1 MDHTL
6 LAPEG
11 NLSVFT
17 FADHLPKGGR
27 GMEKSQERKN
37 LWIYGVLTYLLF
49 WVLLMFTGLLI
60 KLEAPVVVQEAM
72 KNVCAW
78 SPTFVLLILF
88 RRLFP
93 GTTFREFLTSRLSGK
108 MRFSDFAV
116 SLAYQVGAMV
126 VVVGLYVLL
135 SGTSFGS
142 LEFMAAADIVPI
154 FLITLTS
161 GPLGEELGWRGYVL
175 GELMKRNSPFSA
187 SIKLGLIW
195 GFWHIPLWLLTGYT
209 GTDLLLYIGGFL
221 VTILA
226 TSLLITY
233 FYQKSRNVFIAVWI
247 HFWFNFLLR
256 IVNIDLITM
265 VVYLSLAYFVFSV
278 VLVVVKRDLLVKR

>member
-1 MDHTL
+1 MYICRS
-6 LAPEG
+6 EVIFR
-11 NLSVFT
+11 NFT
-17 FADHLPKGGR
+17 QAMGG

-37 LWIYGVLTYLLF
+37 LWTYCIATYLLF
-49 WVLLMFTGLLI
+49 WVLLMVTGLLI
-60 KLEAPVVVQEAM
+60 KLEVPIVVQEAM

-93 GTTFREFLTSRLSGK
+93 GVTPGTFLRSKLSSRMQL
-108 MRFSDFAV
+108 SDFAL

-126 VVVGLYVLL
+126 VVVGLYVWI
-135 SGTSFGS
+135 SGKSVNS
-142 LEFMAAADIVPI
+142 LEFISVGTVVPI

-175 GELMKRNSPFSA
+175 EELMKRNSEFGA

-195 GFWHIPLWLLTGYT
+195 GFWHIPLWLLSGFTGRN
-209 GTDLLLYIGGFL
+209 LLLYVCGFM

-226 TSLLITY
+226 TSLLITF
-233 FYQKSRNVFIAVWI
+233 FYQKSRNVLIAVWI

-256 IVNIDLITM
+256 TVNIDLITM
-265 VVYLSLAYFVFSV
+265 VLYLSLAYFVFSF
-278 VLVVVKRDLLVKR
+278 VLVMMKRDVLFRR

>member
-1 MDHTL
+1 
-6 LAPEG
+6 
-11 NLSVFT
+11 
-17 FADHLPKGGR
+17 
-27 GMEKSQERKN
+27 MEKGRERKN
-37 LWIYGVLTYLLF
+37 LWIYCVFTYLLF
-49 WVLLMFTGLLI
+49 WVLLMVTGLLI
-60 KLEAPVVVQEAM
+60 KLEVPIVVQETM

-93 GTTFREFLTSRLSGK
+93 GVTLGTFLRSKLLAK
-108 MRFSDFAV
+108 MHFSDFAL
-116 SLAYQVGAMV
+116 SLACQVSAMV
-126 VVVGLYVLL
+126 VVVGIYVWVTGISLN
-135 SGTSFGS
+135 S
-142 LEFMAAADIVPI
+142 LEFISMGTVVPI

-175 GELMKRNSPFSA
+175 EELMKRNSQFGA

-195 GFWHIPLWLLTGYT
+195 GFWHIPLWLLSGFT

-233 FYQKSRNVFIAVWI
+233 FYQKSRNVLIAVWI

-256 IVNIDLITM
+256 TVNIDLITM
-265 VVYLSLAYFVFSV
+265 VLYLSLAYFVFSV
-278 VLVVVKRDLLVKR
+278 VLVLLKRDVLFKR

>member
-1 MDHTL
+1 
-6 LAPEG
+6 
-11 NLSVFT
+11 
-17 FADHLPKGGR
+17 
-27 GMEKSQERKN
+27 MEKSRERKN
-37 LWIYGVLTYLLF
+37 LWIYCAFTYLLF
-49 WVLLMFTGLLI
+49 WVLLMVTGLLI
-60 KLEAPVVVQEAM
+60 KLEAPVAVQEAM

-93 GTTFREFLTSRLSGK
+93 GTTVRGFLTSRLSGK

-116 SLAYQVGAMV
+116 SLAYQFGAMA
-126 VVVGLYVLL
+126 VVVGLYVML

-175 GELMKRNSPFSA
+175 GELMKRNSPFGA

-195 GFWHIPLWLLTGYT
+195 GFWHIPLWLLTGFT

-233 FYQKSRNVFIAVWI
+233 FYQKSRTVFIEVWL

-256 IVNIDLITM
+256 NVNIDLITM
-265 VVYLSLAYFVFSV
+265 VVYLSLAYFVFSI
-278 VLVVVKRDLLVKR
+278 VLVVVKRDLLTKR